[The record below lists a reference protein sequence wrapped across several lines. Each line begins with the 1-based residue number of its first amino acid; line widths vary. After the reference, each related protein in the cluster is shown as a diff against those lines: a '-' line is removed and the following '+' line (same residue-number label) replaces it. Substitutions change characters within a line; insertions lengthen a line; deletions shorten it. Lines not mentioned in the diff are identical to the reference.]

1 MKIKKTTSTIIFQV
15 LSTVLILAIAL
26 VCVLPFIMVLAGS
39 LSDNMRIAKEGYS
52 ILPRGF
58 SVEAYVTLFK
68 NSESIIRAYG
78 VTILVTALGTLLSLT
93 LITMTS
99 YVISRRDYKYRNIVT
114 FIFYF
119 TTLFNGGMVSTYIY
133 FIKYYG
139 LRDNLLAIILPSVM
153 NVFYLLVMRSFM
165 AEVATELLESAK
177 IDGAGDFKIFVSIVL
192 PLVKSGMATIGLF
205 VALEYWNDWY
215 NTMLY
220 ISSKEKYTL
229 QYLLYNMLS
238 SAQGFAKMSGSAA
251 AHVKLPTQT
260 MKLAMTV
267 IATGPIILVYPF
279 VQKYFVKGVTVG
291 AVKG

>member
-15 LSTVLILAIAL
+15 LSTALILAIAL
-26 VCVLPFIMVLAGS
+26 VCVLPIIMVLAGS
-39 LSDNMRIAKEGYS
+39 LSDNLQIAKEGYS

-58 SVEAYVTLFK
+58 STEAYATLWE
-68 NSESIIRAYG
+68 NSGSIIRAYG
-78 VTILVTALGTLLSLT
+78 VTIAVTVLGTLLSLT
-93 LITMTS
+93 LITMVS
-99 YVISRRDYKYRNIVT
+99 YVISRRDYKYRNIMT

-133 FIKYYG
+133 FIKYYN
-139 LRDNLLAIILPSVM
+139 LKDNLLAIILPSVM

-165 AEVATELLESAK
+165 AEVPTELLESAK

-192 PLVKSGMATIGLF
+192 PLVKSGIATIGLF
-205 VALEYWNDWY
+205 VALEYWNEWY

-220 ISSKEKYTL
+220 ISSNEKYTL

-238 SAQGFAKMSGSAA
+238 SAQGFAKMAGSAA
-251 AHVKLPTQT
+251 ANVQLPTQT